1 MEKGGQVANSG
12 GPPTQHMAQTPGA
25 KAVEAA
31 APNPLA
37 HSLRP
42 FAVHTTSHLPHHSMR
57 LQPPQPPAPPFPP
70 TSLLSCASTTPSP
83 SLFPHPPGAARPPQ
97 YLVPRSEEGRL
108 VGFLSELDSQRG
120 ALGVTDLQIS
130 LTSLEEVFLTIAK
143 KVRAGKGPVGGCVWG
158 GGGVGGRGGGGGGG
172 GAGGGGRG
180 GSRWTDE
187 AG

>member
-1 MEKGGQVANSG
+1 
-12 GPPTQHMAQTPGA
+12 
-25 KAVEAA
+25 
-31 APNPLA
+31 
-37 HSLRP
+37 
-42 FAVHTTSHLPHHSMR
+42 
-57 LQPPQPPAPPFPP
+57 
-70 TSLLSCASTTPSP
+70 
-83 SLFPHPPGAARPPQ
+83 
-97 YLVPRSEEGRL
+97 

-158 GGGVGGRGGGGGGG
+158 GGGE
-172 GAGGGGRG
+172 GGRG